1 MKLCSLASGSSGN
14 CIFAGSEET
23 SLLFDAGISGKRVEQ
38 GLNSFDYT
46 GKDIHAIFVTH
57 EHADHISGLG
67 VLARRLVVPIYATE
81 GTIRAIQN
89 TAQVGKI
96 PDSLFHPVYADRPV
110 QVGDMEIEP
119 FSISHDAADPVGYRI
134 TSGTHSAAIA
144 TDMGTYTDY
153 TVRHLQYCDTLLLE
167 ANHDIRML
175 EMGRYPYP
183 LKVRIMSDKGHLSNE
198 ASGRLLCQVLHDH
211 LKYIVLGHLS
221 AENNYPALAYETVCS
236 EVTTGDNPYRADD
249 FPISVAGRSSVG
261 ELLEF

>member
-67 VLARRLVVPIYATE
+67 VLARRLGVPIYATE

-96 PDSLFHPVYADRPV
+96 PDSLFHPDR
-110 QVGDMEIEP
+110 
-119 FSISHDAADPVGYRI
+119 
-134 TSGTHSAAIA
+134 
-144 TDMGTYTDY
+144 
-153 TVRHLQYCDTLLLE
+153 
-167 ANHDIRML
+167 
-175 EMGRYPYP
+175 
-183 LKVRIMSDKGHLSNE
+183 K
-198 ASGRLLCQVLHDH
+198 
-211 LKYIVLGHLS
+211 
-221 AENNYPALAYETVCS
+221 
-236 EVTTGDNPYRADD
+236 
-249 FPISVAGRSSVG
+249 SVV
-261 ELLEF
+261 

>member
-1 MKLCSLASGSSGN
+1 
-14 CIFAGSEET
+14 
-23 SLLFDAGISGKRVEQ
+23 
-38 GLNSFDYT
+38 
-46 GKDIHAIFVTH
+46 
-57 EHADHISGLG
+57 
-67 VLARRLVVPIYATE
+67 
-81 GTIRAIQN
+81 
-89 TAQVGKI
+89 
-96 PDSLFHPVYADRPV
+96 
-110 QVGDMEIEP
+110 
-119 FSISHDAADPVGYRI
+119 
-134 TSGTHSAAIA
+134 
-144 TDMGTYTDY
+144 
-153 TVRHLQYCDTLLLE
+153 
-167 ANHDIRML
+167 ML